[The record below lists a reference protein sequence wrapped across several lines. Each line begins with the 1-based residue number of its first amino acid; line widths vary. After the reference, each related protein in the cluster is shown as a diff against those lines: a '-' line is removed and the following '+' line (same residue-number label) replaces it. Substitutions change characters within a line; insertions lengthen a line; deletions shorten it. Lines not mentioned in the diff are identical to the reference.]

1 MKIAL
6 ETLNK
11 IVVRLQQK
19 EPVTDIEKDM
29 LLGLLKS
36 VLSYYKQKED
46 ISMLDVIIVLYERLT
61 GVQSDKSVERKRFIE
76 HYSAKGLV
84 KLLDELEQKGK
95 RQKENNVDN
104 YYIQDTREFY
114 KIVANKI
121 KERGIR

>member
-1 MKIAL
+1 MIEL
-6 ETLNK
+6 ELLNK
-11 IVVRLQQK
+11 ITKRVQSGEEIEALEK
-19 EPVTDIEKDM
+19 EM
-29 LLGLLKS
+29 LLGTLKS

-61 GVQSDKSVERKRFIE
+61 GVKSDKNVERKRFIE

-84 KLLDELEQKGK
+84 SLLDELEQKGK

-104 YYIQDTREFY
+104 FYIQDTRDFY

-121 KERGIR
+121 KERGLA

>member
-1 MKIAL
+1 MIEL
-6 ETLNK
+6 ELLNK
-11 IVVRLQQK
+11 VASRVQNDEAIEPLEK
-19 EPVTDIEKDM
+19 EM
-29 LLGLLKS
+29 LLGTLKS

-61 GVQSDKSVERKRFIE
+61 GVKSDKNVERKRFIE
-76 HYSAKGLV
+76 HFSAKGLV

-104 YYIQDTREFY
+104 HYIQDTREFY

-121 KERGIR
+121 KERGIK

>member
-1 MKIAL
+1 MIEL
-6 ETLNK
+6 ELLNK
-11 IVVRLQQK
+11 IIARLQK
-19 EPVTDIEKDM
+19 DKPIEPTEKDM
-29 LLGLLKS
+29 LLGVLKS

-61 GVQSDKSVERKRFIE
+61 GVKSDKSVERKRFIE

-84 KLLDELEQKGK
+84 SLLDELEQKGK

-104 YYIQDTREFY
+104 FYIQDTRDFY

-121 KERGIR
+121 KERGLV

>member
-1 MKIAL
+1 MIEL
-6 ETLNK
+6 ELLNK
-11 IVVRLQQK
+11 ITKRVQSGEEIKALEK
-19 EPVTDIEKDM
+19 EM
-29 LLGLLKS
+29 LLGTLKS

-61 GVQSDKSVERKRFIE
+61 GVKSDKSVERKRFIE

-84 KLLDELEQKGK
+84 SLLDELEQKGK

-104 YYIQDTREFY
+104 FYIQDTRDFY

-121 KERGIR
+121 KERGII

>member
-1 MKIAL
+1 MIEL
-6 ETLNK
+6 ELLNK
-11 IVVRLQQK
+11 ITKRVQSGEEIEALEK
-19 EPVTDIEKDM
+19 EM
-29 LLGLLKS
+29 LLGTLKS

-61 GVQSDKSVERKRFIE
+61 GVKSDKNVERKRFIE

-84 KLLDELEQKGK
+84 SLLDELEQKGK

-104 YYIQDTREFY
+104 FYIQDTRDFY

-121 KERGIR
+121 KERGLI

>member
-1 MKIAL
+1 MIEL
-6 ETLNK
+6 ELLNK
-11 IVVRLQQK
+11 ITKRVQSSEEIEALEK
-19 EPVTDIEKDM
+19 EM
-29 LLGLLKS
+29 LLGTLKS

-61 GVQSDKSVERKRFIE
+61 GVKSDKNVERKRFIE

-84 KLLDELEQKGK
+84 SLLDELEQKGK

-104 YYIQDTREFY
+104 FYIQDTRDFY

-121 KERGIR
+121 KERGLA

>member
-61 GVQSDKSVERKRFIE
+61 GVKSDKNVERKRFIE

-84 KLLDELEQKGK
+84 SLLDELEQKGK
-95 RQKENNVDN
+95 RQKESKVDD
-104 YYIQDTREFY
+104 YYIQDTRDFY

-121 KERGIR
+121 KERGII

>member
-1 MKIAL
+1 MIEL
-6 ETLNK
+6 ELLNK
-11 IVVRLQQK
+11 ITTRVQK
-19 EPVTDIEKDM
+19 DEPIEPIEKEM
-29 LLGLLKS
+29 LLGTLKS

-76 HYSAKGLV
+76 HFSAKGLV
-84 KLLDELEQKGK
+84 SLLDALEQKGK

-121 KERGIR
+121 KERGII